1 MELLSFV
8 IPVYNSEKSLDE
20 LCKNIGTLSNSYDF
34 DYEIILIDDCSTDN
48 AKETMEKLS
57 RANQKIIS
65 VFLEKNSGQQNA
77 IFCGLGLAKGSLIV
91 NMDDDLQ
98 HPINIVPKLITELKN
113 GHDIV
118 YGITDVR
125 YDENYRNLG
134 SKLTD
139 RIFTYILKKP
149 KNKRISSFR
158 VIKRNIVDL
167 ILLDNYRYV
176 YISAAVVR
184 HNSKIGNVFY
194 KKESRKHGKSN
205 YNFKKQLI
213 IFLRILLYYSNFT
226 FLEFFRKRGGQ
237 YIIKNTIN
245 R

>member
-1 MELLSFV
+1 MELISFV

-20 LCKNIGTLSNSYDF
+20 LCKNITSLSYSYGF
-34 DYEIILIDDCSTDN
+34 DYEIILVDDCSTDN
-48 AKETMEKLS
+48 SRKAMEMLS
-57 RANQKIIS
+57 CSNPKIIS

-77 IFCGLGLAKGSLIV
+77 IFCGLGLSRGSLVV

-98 HPINIVPKLITELKN
+98 HPIDVVPKLIDEIKK
-113 GHDIV
+113 GFDIV

-125 YDENYRNLG
+125 YDENYRNFG

-139 RIFTYILKKP
+139 RLFTYILKKP
-149 KNKRISSFR
+149 RDKRISSFR
-158 VIKRNIVDL
+158 IIRRTTVDS

-176 YISAAVVR
+176 YISAAVVK
-184 HNSKIGNVFY
+184 HSHKIGNIFY
-194 KKESRKHGKSN
+194 RKACRKHGKSN

-213 IFLRILLYYSNFT
+213 IFFRIIVYYSNFS
-226 FLEFFRKRGGQ
+226 FLEIFRKRGRQ
-237 YIIKNTIN
+237 YKIKKIIN

>member
-1 MELLSFV
+1 MELISFV
-8 IPVYNSEKSLDE
+8 IPVYNSEKSLIE
-20 LCKNIGTLSNSYDF
+20 LCKNITSLSNSYGF
-34 DYEIILIDDCSTDN
+34 DYEIILVDDCSTDN
-48 AKETMEKLS
+48 SSGVMENLS
-57 RANQKIIS
+57 LNDSKIIS
-65 VFLEKNSGQQNA
+65 VFLKENSGQQNA
-77 IFCGLGLAKGSLIV
+77 IFCGLGLSRGSLVV

-98 HPINIVPKLITELKN
+98 HPIDVVPKLIDKIKD
-113 GHDIV
+113 GYDIV

-149 KNKRISSFR
+149 RDKRISSFR
-158 VIKRNIVDL
+158 IIRRKTVEL

-176 YISAAVVR
+176 YISAAVVK
-184 HNSKIGNVFY
+184 HSHKIGNVFY
-194 KKESRKHGKSN
+194 RKACRKHGKSN

-213 IFLRILLYYSNFT
+213 IFLRILLYYSSPR
-226 FLEFFRKRGGQ
+226 FLEIFRKKGRQ
-237 YIIKNTIN
+237 YKIKKIIN

>member
-1 MELLSFV
+1 MEQISFV
-8 IPVYNSEKSLDE
+8 IPVYNSEKSLNE
-20 LCKNIGTLSNSYDF
+20 LCNNIETLSKSKGF
-34 DYEIILIDDCSTDN
+34 DYEIILVDDCSTDN
-48 AKETMEKLS
+48 SKKTMEKLS
-57 RANQKIIS
+57 RTNRKIIS
-65 VFLEKNSGQQNA
+65 VFLKKNSGQQNA
-77 IFCGLGLAKGSLIV
+77 IFCGLGLAKGNLVV

-98 HPINIVPKLITELKN
+98 HPIGVVPMLIEEIKK
-113 GHDIV
+113 GYDIV

-149 KNKRISSFR
+149 KDKRISSFR
-158 VIKRNIVDL
+158 IIKKNIVDL

-176 YISAAVVR
+176 YISAAVVK
-184 HNSKIGNVFY
+184 HKGKIGNVFY
-194 KKESRKHGKSN
+194 EKESRKHGKSN

-213 IFLRILLYYSNFT
+213 IFLRILLYYSDIT
-226 FLEFFRKRGGQ
+226 FLEVFKKKGKQ